1 MIARLGAQC
10 DSSATTHNLISFQL
24 MSLSL
29 INNPTPS
36 LPWTS
41 SVSRSYS
48 NPSLAL
54 VSLHSPLSFG
64 LGFSLGVACEKNR
77 GLTPVTVIQLFFFL
91 VRMGMGDGAVISAN
105 FSCLL
110 PGPSLSPLGTGRE
123 GEENWRKALYLQ
135 QRLPVPSL
143 DDDDSII
150 LFNLDSFLFSFFF
163 CFLLRD

>member
-77 GLTPVTVIQLFFFL
+77 GLTPVTVIQLFFF
-91 VRMGMGDGAVISAN
+91 GENGN
-105 FSCLL
+105 
-110 PGPSLSPLGTGRE
+110 GR
-123 GEENWRKALYLQ
+123 WSRH
-135 QRLPVPSL
+135 QRQL
-143 DDDDSII
+143 
-150 LFNLDSFLFSFFF
+150 
-163 CFLLRD
+163 FLLVARALTLSTWHGAGGRGELEKSTLPAAEASRPVSG